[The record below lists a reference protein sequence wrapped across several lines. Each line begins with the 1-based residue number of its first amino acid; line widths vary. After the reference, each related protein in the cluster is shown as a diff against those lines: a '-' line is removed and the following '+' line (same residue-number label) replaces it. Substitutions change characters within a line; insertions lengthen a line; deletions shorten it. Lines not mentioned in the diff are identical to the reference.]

1 MTRAETQ
8 TFAMTA
14 VSQPAGV
21 VRAIAVS
28 ILAKTKNYWQA
39 RTAMRHLS
47 EMSDWQLAD
56 IGLTRSDVDM
66 VTLRAPRKLA
76 TQALQE
82 IAHERP
88 RMSAPHG
95 GAPPGA

>member
-14 VSQPAGV
+14 VEQPAGV
-21 VRAIAVS
+21 VRAITVS
-28 ILAKTKNYWQA
+28 ILAKATNYWRA

-66 VTLRAPRKLA
+66 VALRAPRKLA

-82 IAHERP
+82 IAYERA
-88 RMSAPHG
+88 RMAALHG
-95 GAPPGA
+95 GTAPKK

>member
-1 MTRAETQ
+1 MTRAATQ
-8 TFAMTA
+8 PFAMTA
-14 VSQPAGV
+14 ASQPAGV
-21 VRAIAVS
+21 VRAIAAS
-28 ILAKTKNYWQA
+28 ILAKAKNYRQT

-66 VTLRAPRKLA
+66 VALRGPRKLA

-82 IAHERP
+82 IAHERT
-88 RMSAPHG
+88 RMSALHG
-95 GAPPGA
+95 GATLRI

>member
-21 VRAIAVS
+21 VRAITAS
-28 ILAKTKNYWQA
+28 LLARATRYWKV

-66 VTLRAPRKLA
+66 VALRNPRKLA

-82 IAHERP
+82 IAYERT
-88 RMSAPHG
+88 RMTALHG
-95 GAPPGA
+95 GTDPKP